1 MPQALLIRGGRVID
15 PSQRLDARVD
25 VLVENGR
32 IAQIG
37 DTLKAKN
44 AEVVDASG
52 CVVTPGFIDIHTHLR
67 EPGREDKETIATGAL
82 AAAAGGFTAVC
93 AMPNT
98 TPVNDSASTTRF
110 IIETA
115 KREAV
120 VRVYPIGAI
129 TRGSMGEELSE
140 YGDLKA
146 AGCIAVSDDGRP
158 VQNARVMRRALEY
171 ARTFG
176 LPVIDHCEDLD
187 LSKGGAMNEGG
198 VSVAMG
204 IPSAPHVSETIM
216 VERDVLLAEFTGS
229 HVHIAHISTARAV
242 DAVRRGKARGVR
254 VTAEATPHHLILTDE
269 AVRAHDYDPVTKMNP
284 PLRSEEDRQAVIAGL
299 LDGTIDAIATDHA
312 PHTTEEKI
320 CEFDCAAFG
329 IVGLETAFALCHDG
343 LVKTGVLDLTRLVQL
358 LTAGPARA
366 LGLPGGTLEK
376 GQPADITIFDP
387 AEVRTVKPE
396 SFRGKSRNSPFV
408 SMTLTGWPVVTIVD
422 GVVVFRAR
430 VLP

>member
-15 PSQRLDARVD
+15 PSQRLDAQVD
-25 VLVENGR
+25 ILVENGR
-32 IAQIG
+32 VAQIG
-37 DTLKAKN
+37 EGLKAKG
-44 AEVVDASG
+44 ALVFDATG
-52 CVVTPGFIDIHTHLR
+52 CVVTPGFIDLHTHLR
-67 EPGREDKETIATGAL
+67 EPGREDKETIATGAQ

-98 TPVNDSASTTRF
+98 TPVNDNASTTRF
-110 IIETA
+110 IVETA

-129 TRGSMGEELSE
+129 TRGSKGEELSE
-140 YGDLKA
+140 YGDLLA

-187 LSKGGAMNEGG
+187 LSKGGAMNEGP

-216 VERDVLLAEFTGS
+216 VERDVILAGFTGS
-229 HVHIAHISTARAV
+229 HVHIAHISTAGAV
-242 DAVRRGKARGVR
+242 DAVRRGKARGIR
-254 VTAEATPHHLILTDE
+254 VTAEATPHHLVLTDE

-299 LDGTIDAIATDHA
+299 IDGTIDAIATDHA

-343 LVKTGVLDLTRLVQL
+343 LVKTGALDLTRLVQL
-358 LTAGPARA
+358 LSTGPARA

-376 GQPADITIFDP
+376 GQPADITILDP

-408 SMTLTGWPVVTIVD
+408 AMTLTGWPVATIVE
-422 GVVVFRAR
+422 GVIVFRSR
-430 VLP
+430 

>member
-15 PSQRLDARVD
+15 PSSRLDTRAD
-25 VLVENGR
+25 VLIENGL
-32 IAQIG
+32 ITQIG
-37 DTLKAKN
+37 DGIKSKG
-44 AEVVDASG
+44 AEVLDASG
-52 CVVTPGFIDIHTHLR
+52 CVVAPGFIDLHTHLR
-67 EPGREDKETIATGAL
+67 EPGREDKETIATGAQ

-110 IIETA
+110 IVETA
-115 KREAV
+115 RREAI

-129 TRGSMGEELSE
+129 TKGSLGQELSE
-140 YGDLKA
+140 YGDLKS

-187 LSKGGAMNEGG
+187 LSKGGSMNEGP

-204 IPSAPHVSETIM
+204 IPSAPAVSETIM

-229 HVHIAHISTARAV
+229 HVHIAHISTAGAV

-254 VTAEATPHHLILTDE
+254 VTAEATPHHLVLTDE
-269 AVRAHDYDPVTKMNP
+269 AVRTHDYDPVTKMNP

-312 PHTTEEKI
+312 PHSSEDKV

-343 LVKTGVLDLTRLVQL
+343 LVKTGLLDLTRLVQL
-358 LTAGPARA
+358 LSTGPARA
-366 LGLPGGTLEK
+366 LGLQGGTLERN
-376 GQPADITIFDP
+376 QPADLTIFDP
-387 AEVRTVKPE
+387 LEVRTVKPE

-408 SMTLTGWPVVTIVD
+408 SRSLTGWPVVT
-422 GVVVFRAR
+422 VVGGAVVHRSR
-430 VLP
+430 

>member
-15 PSQRLDARVD
+15 PASRLDGRVD
-25 VLVENGR
+25 VLIENGR

-37 DTLKAKN
+37 DGLKARN
-44 AEVVDASG
+44 AEVFDAAG

-67 EPGREDKETIATGAL
+67 EPGREDKETIATGSQ

-110 IIETA
+110 IVETA
-115 KREAV
+115 KREAL

-129 TRGSMGEELSE
+129 TRGSKGEELSE
-140 YGDLKA
+140 YGDLKS
-146 AGCIAVSDDGRP
+146 AGCVAVSDDGRP

-187 LSKGGAMNEGG
+187 LSKGGAMNEGAI
-198 VSVAMG
+198 SVAMG

-229 HVHIAHISTARAV
+229 HVHIAHISTAGAV

-254 VTAEATPHHLILTDE
+254 VTAEATPHHLTLTDE

-329 IVGLETAFALCHDG
+329 IVGLETAFALCHDR
-343 LVKTGVLDLTRLVQL
+343 LVKSGVLDLTRLVQL

-376 GQPADITIFDP
+376 GQPADVTIFDP

-408 SMTLTGWPVVTIVD
+408 SMTLTGWPVATRVEGAI
-422 GVVVFRAR
+422 VFRSR
-430 VLP
+430 

>member
-1 MPQALLIRGGRVID
+1 MPQTLLIRGGRVID
-15 PSQRLDARVD
+15 PAQRLDARVD

-37 DTLKAKN
+37 DGLKAKN
-44 AEVVDASG
+44 AEIVDASL
-52 CVVTPGFIDIHTHLR
+52 CVVTPGFIDLHTHLR
-67 EPGREDKETIATGAL
+67 EPGREDKETIASGAR

-110 IIETA
+110 IVETA
-115 KREAV
+115 KREAI

-129 TRGSMGEELSE
+129 TRGSKGEELSE

-187 LSKGGAMNEGG
+187 LSKGGAMNEGA

-229 HVHIAHISTARAV
+229 HVHIAHISTAGAV

-254 VTAEATPHHLILTDE
+254 VTAEATPHHLTLTDE

-299 LDGTIDAIATDHA
+299 SDGTIDAIATDHA

-343 LVKTGVLDLTRLVQL
+343 LVKTGALDLTRLVHL

-408 SMTLTGWPVVTIVD
+408 AMSLTGWPVMTLVD

-430 VLP
+430 

>member
-1 MPQALLIRGGRVID
+1 MPSSLLIRGGRVID
-15 PSQRLDARVD
+15 PASRLDARVD
-25 VLVENGR
+25 ILIEQGR

-37 DTLKAKN
+37 EGLKSKT
-44 AEVVDASG
+44 AEVFDATG
-52 CVVTPGFIDIHTHLR
+52 LVVTPGFIDIHTHLR
-67 EPGREDKETIATGAL
+67 EPGREDKETIASGAQ

-98 TPVNDSASTTRF
+98 TPVNDNASTTRF

-129 TRGSMGEELSE
+129 TRGSKGEELSE

-187 LSKGGAMNEGG
+187 LSKGGAMNEGP
-198 VSVAMG
+198 VSVALG

-216 VERDVLLAEFTGS
+216 VERDVLLAEYTGS
-229 HVHIAHISTARAV
+229 HVHIAHISTAAAV

-254 VTAEATPHHLILTDE
+254 VTAEATPHHLVLTDE
-269 AVRAHDYDPVTKMNP
+269 AVREHDYDPVTKMNP
-284 PLRSEEDRQAVIAGL
+284 PLRSEEDRKAVIAGL

-312 PHTTEEKI
+312 PHTTEEKV

-343 LVKTGVLDLTRLVQL
+343 LVKTGLLDLTRLVQL

-376 GQPADITIFDP
+376 GQPADITLFDP

-408 SMTLTGWPVVTIVD
+408 SMSLTGWPVATIVD

-430 VLP
+430 

>member
-15 PSQRLDARVD
+15 PQARLDARVD

-37 DTLKAKN
+37 DGLKAKN
-44 AEVVDASG
+44 ADVFDATG

-98 TPVNDSASTTRF
+98 TPVNDSASITRF
-110 IIETA
+110 IVEAA
-115 KREAV
+115 KRDAV

-129 TRGSMGEELSE
+129 TREELSE

-176 LPVIDHCEDLD
+176 LPVIDHCEDIN
-187 LSKGGAMNEGG
+187 LSKGGAMNEGP

-216 VERDVLLAEFTGS
+216 VERDVLLAEYTGS
-229 HVHIAHISTARAV
+229 HVHIAHISTAGAV

-254 VTAEATPHHLILTDE
+254 VTAEATPHHLRHRGPRNRLR
-269 AVRAHDYDPVTKMNP
+269 AVPRRPGAAGHPRPHP
-284 PLRSEEDRQAVIAGL
+284 PHPASHRRSGARPRPPRGHARKGAGGGRDHLRPRRSED
-299 LDGTIDAIATDHA
+299 
-312 PHTTEEKI
+312 
-320 CEFDCAAFG
+320 
-329 IVGLETAFALCHDG
+329 
-343 LVKTGVLDLTRLVQL
+343 
-358 LTAGPARA
+358 
-366 LGLPGGTLEK
+366 
-376 GQPADITIFDP
+376 
-387 AEVRTVKPE
+387 
-396 SFRGKSRNSPFV
+396 S
-408 SMTLTGWPVVTIVD
+408 
-422 GVVVFRAR
+422 
-430 VLP
+430 